1 MRMRKSI
8 KMKVGAVGT
17 ALAVTGGLAVIASGT
32 TGAFFSETQPG
43 TVTGTIGA
51 VHVLTS
57 NTTFAWTNMMPGEQK
72 SATVNFTNTG
82 TGPQDFYLVFPNGPA
97 LHALNNL
104 GSFGEVHVVGGVVG
118 GQAGTMLDLF
128 DSTNLQ
134 DGRTK
139 ENQNSCGDV
148 FSPRIDTTP
157 HGCWPLPD
165 KLKIAGTVD
174 VGARVSVSFTFNY
187 AGKLGDAHIP
197 QGWPSSSGGGI
208 FNTYPL
214 TNGEAFGADL
224 AGTPAAG
231 LPFQIVAVQ
240 VGQTP

>member
-1 MRMRKSI
+1 MRKSI
-8 KMKVGAVGT
+8 KMKVGAVG
-17 ALAVTGGLAVIASGT
+17 AAFAVAAGLAIIASGT
-32 TGAFFSETQPG
+32 TGAYFSETQPG
-43 TVTGTIGA
+43 TVTGTIGV

-57 NTTFAWTNMMPGEQK
+57 NTTFAWPNMMPGVQK
-72 SATVNFTNTG
+72 SATVDFKNTG

-104 GSFGEVHVVGGVVG
+104 GSFGEVHVVGG
-118 GQAGTMLDLF
+118 QAGTVVDLF

-157 HGCWPLPD
+157 HGCWPLPE

-174 VGARVSVSFTFNY
+174 AGASVSVSFSFNY
-187 AGKLGDAHIP
+187 AGKLGDADVAK
-197 QGWPSSSGGGI
+197 GWLSSSGGGE

-224 AGTPAAG
+224 VGAPAAG

-240 VGQTP
+240 VGQQP

>member
-1 MRMRKSI
+1 
-8 KMKVGAVGT
+8 MKVGAVGT
-17 ALAVTGGLAVIASGT
+17 AFVLAGCLAVIASGT
-32 TGAFFSETQPG
+32 TGAYFSETQPG
-43 TVTGTIGA
+43 TVAGTIGA

-72 SATVNFTNTG
+72 LATVNFKNTG

-97 LHALNNL
+97 LHALSNL
-104 GSFGEVHVVGGVVG
+104 GSFGEVHVVGGKGRAMV
-118 GQAGTMLDLF
+118 DLF

-174 VGARVSVSFTFNY
+174 VGVAVSVSFSFNY
-187 AGKLGDAHIP
+187 AGKLGDANVA
-197 QGWPSSSGGGI
+197 QGESSSSGGGI

-224 AGTPAAG
+224 AATPAAG

-240 VGQTP
+240 VGQQP